1 MEDETLEVLLA
12 GEKGE
17 ARLLAPDSM
26 EPEFFNVLWQQH
38 RRKNLSLDEVGEYW
52 SAFQGTPLYL
62 TDVHSLVGRAA
73 RITTRTGAIIY
84 DALFVA
90 LAETEDGVMVTADET
105 LLKVLEGTPHAGLA
119 LSLAAWEDLT

>member
-17 ARLLAPDSM
+17 ARLLAPDSI

-73 RITTRTGAIIY
+73 
-84 DALFVA
+84 
-90 LAETEDGVMVTADET
+90 
-105 LLKVLEGTPHAGLA
+105 
-119 LSLAAWEDLT
+119 